1 MSQRAVPGQTLAQ
14 LAAALLLCLLPGQ
27 LWSQSGY
34 RLDRAQQQIVTESSQ
49 HWEAWHWPFET
60 MTMSAEG
67 VRPRRW
73 RLKTNVVVD
82 IVDFLREAPPGY
94 LSEKKPAE
102 IELLDAISAGSNR
115 EGVLNVLDGDP
126 STFWEPDP
134 PPDGADLATFWWFT
148 IDLGRLVVAD
158 RIVVNFVAEE
168 LGDPFYVFDVYTSDS
183 QKPVSAVGGQT
194 LEFLPVLQMLE
205 PNTTRRHFEI
215 DFSGASKQ
223 TRERVVRFLQVVA
236 RGSRLDR
243 GVEIDPDEHERLLR
257 ESPQDAGAVEY
268 MKLRR
273 DGRELAVSKENYDR
287 LDDDRRGPTRY
298 YRRERPRLADIE
310 IWEEGEDF
318 ARHLMDRGG
327 SITSAPAIPNSP
339 LAMFDGNIATPF
351 PANWDIIDSSVRRPE
366 VVVDLGSHFW
376 LKTFRILQAL
386 RGGFISFS
394 LGNHQFDY
402 SDGSKSIDGSI
413 DWVTV
418 RQVSQKPFSKLPI
431 ENNPDNILVSPT
443 HIHVE
448 RHPVDMPVK
457 ARFLRIAYDKTPRFM
472 LAAVYP
478 LTELQAFGEG
488 YQPEVTIESRLMD
501 PLGTRTLTSI
511 EWDADVPPGTQ
522 LLLQTR
528 TSQTK
533 TEETRYFNRLAE
545 EVDSLFYAKNLFDW
559 KEDTAIPDGNL
570 RGDIVTEE
578 LVGNDASEWS
588 LPYRTSGER
597 VTSPS
602 PRNFVQI
609 RATLLSD
616 VADTAAAIRAIR
628 LNYSEPLADAF
639 LGEVT
644 PTRVESLAV
653 LRPFSLYIRPEFSTA
668 NTGFDGLVLTAP
680 DGMKLGRTAA
690 LYAGVESDLVN
701 RTDLDELEIA
711 AQRIPTGDDSLL
723 VTFPA
728 IGPGDDVQLLRLDF
742 EGQLFSVGG
751 VVRAFTRLRESEDD
765 DVIWQQVDEG
775 DAAAEID
782 GNSLIVVG
790 LQSDRRLF
798 LRFDLPAVFSPN
810 GDGVN
815 DVAELGF
822 SVVLVGRS
830 RAVEVGVYDL
840 SGRLVRRLDEQR
852 LVSAGSYSIEWDGRS
867 DVGELVPPGLYA
879 LRFHVAADDE
889 GANLDQRDIIRSI
902 AVVY

>member
-1 MSQRAVPGQTLAQ
+1 MAQ

-34 RLDRAQQQIVTESSQ
+34 RLDRAQEQIVTESSQ
-49 HWEAWHWPFET
+49 HWEAWNWPFET

-73 RLKTNVVVD
+73 RLKTNAVVD

-94 LSEKKPAE
+94 LSDKKPAE

-126 STFWEPDP
+126 TTYWEPDP

-148 IDLGRLVVAD
+148 IDLGRLVVAE
-158 RIVVNFVAEE
+158 RIVINFVEE
-168 LGDPFYVFDVYTSDS
+168 GLGEPFYVFDVYTSDS

-194 LEFLPVLQMLE
+194 LEFLPVLQMVE

-223 TRERVVRFLQVVA
+223 NRERVVRFLQVVV

-243 GVEIDPDEHERLLR
+243 GVEIDADEHERLQR
-257 ESPQDAGAVEY
+257 ESPEDAGAVEFI
-268 MKLRR
+268 KLRR
-273 DGRELAVSKENYDR
+273 DGRELGVSKENYER
-287 LDDDRRGPTRY
+287 LDDDRQGPIRY

-318 ARHLMDRGG
+318 ARHLLDRGG
-327 SITSAPAIPNSP
+327 SIVSSPVIPNSP

-351 PANWDIIDSSVRRPE
+351 PANWDIIDSAVRRPE
-366 VVVDLGSHFW
+366 IVIDLGSHFW
-376 LKTFRILQAL
+376 LKSLRILQAL

-402 SDGSKSIDGSI
+402 SDGSRSVDGSV

-418 RQVSQKPFSKLPI
+418 RHVAQKPFSKLPV

-448 RHPVDMPVK
+448 RHPVDFPVK

-478 LTELQAFGEG
+478 ITELQAFGEG
-488 YQPEVTIESRLMD
+488 FQPEVTIASPLMD

-511 EWDADVPPGTQ
+511 EWDADTPPGTQ

-528 TSQTK
+528 TSRTK
-533 TEETRYFNRLAE
+533 TDITTYFNRLGE

-578 LVGNDASEWS
+578 LVGSDASEWS
-588 LPYRTSGER
+588 LPYLTSGER
-597 VTSPS
+597 ITSPS
-602 PRNFVQI
+602 PRNFVQV
-609 RATLLSD
+609 RATLVSD
-616 VADTAAAIRAIR
+616 VADTAATIRSIR

-639 LGEVT
+639 FGEVT

-653 LRPFSLYIRPEFSTA
+653 ARPFSLYIRPEFSTA
-668 NTGFDGLVLTAP
+668 NSGFDGLVLTAP
-680 DGMKLGRTAA
+680 NGMKLGRTAA
-690 LYAGVESDLVN
+690 LYAGAEPDLVAV
-701 RTDLDELEIA
+701 A

-751 VVRAFTRLRESEDD
+751 IVEAFTRLRESEDE
-765 DVIWQQVDEG
+765 VVWQQVDQG
-775 DAAAEID
+775 DASAEID

-790 LQSDRRLF
+790 MQRDRRLF
-798 LRFDLPAVFSPN
+798 LRFDLPAAFSPN

-822 SVVLVGRS
+822 SVVLVGLS
-830 RAVEVGVYDL
+830 RAVEVEVYDL

-852 LVSAGSYSIEWDGRS
+852 LISAGSYSIEWDGRS

-889 GANLDQRDIIRSI
+889 GADLDRRDVMRSI